1 MFLSG
6 CSEPKTSTTDESRSI
21 IKKDLELIFDLQDV
35 DGDVDID
42 GVLEA
47 FYRLDAEVSRA
58 DLPLLLE
65 AIQSPKN
72 NFWTRE
78 LLSGPI
84 ARLGGST
91 VLEPLFVAFAANK
104 EEGHDNDGFSVF
116 LIEIA
121 ESETERCIAECN
133 RLIAQPSFEHG
144 DLARWL
150 LTFTEN
156 RAQQDGDGQ
165 ARYRSESID
174 LPD

>member
-1 MFLSG
+1 MI
-6 CSEPKTSTTDESRSI
+6 E
-21 IKKDLELIFDLQDV
+21 KDLELIFDLQDV

-47 FYRLDAEVSRA
+47 FYRLNDEASVE

-65 AIQSPKN
+65 AIKSPKN

-78 LLSGPI
+78 LLSEPI
-84 ARLGGST
+84 ARLGGSK
-91 VLEPLFVAFAANK
+91 VLEPLFAAFAANV
-104 EEGHDNDGFSVF
+104 EDGHDNDGFSAF

-121 ESETERCIAECN
+121 ESETDQCIAECN
-133 RLIAQPSFEHG
+133 RLLAQPSFEHG

-156 RAQQDGDGQ
+156 GAQQDGDGQ
-165 ARYRSESID
+165 ARSRSKSID
-174 LPD
+174 LSNSNP

>member
-1 MFLSG
+1 MT
-6 CSEPKTSTTDESRSI
+6 E
-21 IKKDLELIFDLQDV
+21 KDLELIFDLQDV

-47 FYRLDAEVSRA
+47 FYRLNDAASRE

-78 LLSGPI
+78 LLSEPI

-91 VLEPLFVAFAANK
+91 VLEPLFAAYHANV
-104 EEGHDNDGFSVF
+104 EEGHDNDGFSTF

-121 ESETERCIAECN
+121 ETDTERCVEECN
-133 RLIAQPSFEHG
+133 RLLAKPSFEHG
-144 DLARWL
+144 ELARWL

-156 RAQQDGDGQ
+156 GAQQDGDGQ
-165 ARYRSESID
+165 ARSRSESID
-174 LPD
+174 LPDSNP